1 MADVS
6 SVKDTSLFSASKFQ
20 NDPETTDSD
29 SASHHS
35 YNREEKADY
44 LGGITTLASPES
56 QGGRTTRLDRKESYK
71 AQRRSYANEKKRVER
86 ELLSTFKDQSII
98 VLADWLKVRGT
109 LKGWTK
115 LWCILKPGLLLLY
128 RSPKA
133 KSSHWIGTIILSTCE
148 LIERPSKKNG
158 FCFKLFHPMDQSIW
172 ASRGPD
178 NEAIGAVVQP
188 LPTSHCIFRAPNSS
202 AGRCW
207 MDALELALRCSSLLL
222 RTMASTSSTAS
233 ATLASETP
241 NIYNRLSSDSSSNAA
256 MAIDATPTRH
266 EKMSDSLAIE
276 EMRACAS
283 DLEDLDFDDEDEDDD
298 DDDSLGGHRP
308 RQNTDSKGDESDYS
322 EDDLNMNRSD
332 ESGSSASRVEPEPV
346 MTIYQEDSLVEQ
358 FGSSTDQTE
367 EFSDENK
374 SIVWFLVKQVRPGMD
389 LSRVTLPTFI
399 LEPRSFLEKISDY
412 YYHSDFISEA
422 VKEEGPFERMKK
434 IVKWYLS
441 GFYKKPKGLKKPYNP
456 ILGETF
462 RCYWEHPNGSKSYYI
477 AEQVSHHPPISA
489 NYVANRQDG
498 FTISATILAKSKF
511 YGNSTSAILEGVAT
525 ISLLPRGEEYVM
537 TLPYAHCKGILMGT
551 MTMELGGKVSI
562 ECAKTGYAAD
572 LEFKLRPFLGGGEF
586 TNAISGKIRL
596 AKETLVTLDG
606 HWDDCVKIKDK
617 KTGVEQVLWEVS
629 DQVRASRLRRFVV
642 PREEQSNFE
651 SEKLWSK
658 VSEAIAKDDQNAATD
673 EKSCLE
679 EEQRA
684 AARDRKER
692 CYQHIPKYFEHDDNT
707 GGYQYRHAD
716 VRPWDPL
723 NDMYQYERD
732 YIICTKTKHK
742 TPMIRTQSIVSVSE
756 AAKKAA
762 SMAAASKEHRH
773 RHRVVNQQPSSSKDE
788 SDVGATGA
796 GSSSGIRTRQSAS
809 PAIPTSNASYNS
821 CNTSS
826 VTNAGAGGSAPG
838 ANSLAVEAAV
848 QPLRDQ
854 QRQMTERL
862 VKLQHTLDHFSNQQ
876 RERDSNSN
884 INRDMVLLVVLVVMI
899 QAMLNW
905 VLTTR
910 AQSAAASG
918 MPPSSSQDP

>member
-629 DQVRASRLRRFVV
+629 DEVRASRLRRFVV